1 MVPHDCLLVVELLFF
16 VFALAL
22 VLHLLSKVVTHALLL
37 VLDLV
42 HLLLVGHPL
51 AELLFQLVTLDL
63 FLFLLGPVVHALDD
77 RVGHPVHEVLRALF
91 SGLYFVKSVLLLLV
105 QHPGILLLA
114 FNVLE
119 ALLLALSQCLDLVF
133 LVFYQHLLQVFLLL
147 LPFLRLKPALSL
159 HFVLQALYKLN
170 LVLVSLPLLLFP
182 AMLLLLQLLV
192 ARGFFL
198 HDASFDLGCLLCLL
212 LFEKLYVLVL
222 QVFILALLVELCLLA
237 LVLFLQLLIKLLLD

>member
-1 MVPHDCLLVVELLFF
+1 
-16 VFALAL
+16 
-22 VLHLLSKVVTHALLL
+22 
-37 VLDLV
+37 
-42 HLLLVGHPL
+42 
-51 AELLFQLVTLDL
+51 
-63 FLFLLGPVVHALDD
+63 
-77 RVGHPVHEVLRALF
+77 
-91 SGLYFVKSVLLLLV
+91 
-105 QHPGILLLA
+105 
-114 FNVLE
+114 
-119 ALLLALSQCLDLVF
+119 VF